1 MEIVVSRGAPAGT
14 RWAAPT
20 TPSGFTEAT
29 AGREALGQ
37 LVPAWIIEPAGNRD
51 MLRVLTKARDRPAC
65 YAALPTAAGPGRRRR
80 MRPRSPEGQAAREGN
95 AGP

>member
-1 MEIVVSRGAPAGT
+1 LGRAYDTI
-14 RWAAPT
+14 
-20 TPSGFTEAT
+20 GFTEAT
-29 AGREALGQ
+29 GREALGQ

-51 MLRVLTKARDRPAC
+51 LLRVLTKARDRPAC